1 MQREDAMDQT
11 AGADKGL
18 MSLKEVVER
27 TGIPAATIRYY
38 DQQFEEYLGITRGAG
53 RRRLFS
59 QESLGR
65 LGELRRLL
73 KDEGL
78 SLRQAR
84 KMLAADEAG
93 PSGSPEQ
100 GGLQAEVAA
109 LRRKVK
115 GLEEQVN
122 RLKEIQGRT
131 LSLVDGLTQ
140 R

>member
-1 MQREDAMDQT
+1 MDQAVGT
-11 AGADKGL
+11 DERL
-18 MSLKEVVER
+18 MSFKEVVER
-27 TGIPAATIRYY
+27 IGIPAATIRYY

-59 QESLGR
+59 QDSLGR
-65 LGELRRLL
+65 LDELRRLL

-84 KMLAADEAG
+84 KFLSGDGAG
-93 PSGSPEQ
+93 PNDSPDQSG
-100 GGLQAEVAA
+100 LRAEVEA
-109 LRRKVK
+109 LHRRVK
-115 GLEEQVN
+115 GLEEQVS
-122 RLKEIQGRT
+122 RLKEIQSRT

>member
-1 MQREDAMDQT
+1 MIQA
-11 AGADKGL
+11 AGGQEGL
-18 MSLKEVVER
+18 LSLKEVVER

-59 QESLGR
+59 RGSLERIQEV
-65 LGELRRLL
+65 RRLL
-73 KDEGL
+73 KEEGL

-84 KMLAADEAG
+84 KLLAGDGAG
-93 PSGSPEQ
+93 SNDSPEQ
-100 GGLQAEVAA
+100 DGLRAEVEA
-109 LRRKVK
+109 LRLQVQ
-115 GLEEQVN
+115 GLEVQVN

-131 LSLVDGLTQ
+131 LALVDGLTQ

>member
-1 MQREDAMDQT
+1 MET
-11 AGADKGL
+11 AAGPDKGL

-38 DQQFEEYLGITRGAG
+38 DQQFEEYLGITRGVG

-59 QESLGR
+59 QQALER
-65 LGELRRLL
+65 LGEVRRLL

-84 KMLAADEAG
+84 KLLSGDGAG
-93 PSGSPEQ
+93 PGNAPDQASLQ
-100 GGLQAEVAA
+100 GEVAA
-109 LRRKVK
+109 LRRQVQS
-115 GLEEQVN
+115 LEEQVN

-131 LSLVDGLTQ
+131 LALVDGLTK

>member
-1 MQREDAMDQT
+1 MDQA
-11 AGADKGL
+11 AGANKGL

-38 DQQFEEYLGITRGAG
+38 DQQFEEYLGITRGTG

-59 QESLGR
+59 QDSLGR

-84 KMLAADEAG
+84 KLLSGDNAA
-93 PSGSPEQ
+93 PSGSPDQ
-100 GGLQAEVAA
+100 GALQAEVAT
-109 LRRKVK
+109 LRRQVK
-115 GLEEQVN
+115 SLEEQVM
-122 RLKEIQGRT
+122 RLKEIQSRT

>member
-1 MQREDAMDQT
+1 MDQA

-59 QESLGR
+59 QESLKR

-84 KMLAADEAG
+84 KLLSGDGAA
-93 PSGSPEQ
+93 PSGSTGQ
-100 GGLQAEVAA
+100 SALHSEVAE
-109 LRRKVK
+109 LRRQVK
-115 GLEEQVN
+115 SLEEQVM
-122 RLKEIQGRT
+122 RLKEIQSRT

>member
-1 MQREDAMDQT
+1 MDQ
-11 AGADKGL
+11 AVGADKGL

-59 QESLGR
+59 QGSLER

-84 KMLAADEAG
+84 KALAGDGADPPAAD
-93 PSGSPEQ
+93 PSPLRE
-100 GGLQAEVAA
+100 EVNA
-109 LRRKVK
+109 LRRQVK
-115 GLEEQVN
+115 NLEEQVN
-122 RLKEIQGRT
+122 RLREIQGRT
-131 LSLVDGLTQ
+131 LALVDGLTQ

>member
-1 MQREDAMDQT
+1 MDT
-11 AGADKGL
+11 AAGPDKGL

-59 QESLGR
+59 QGSLDR
-65 LGELRRLL
+65 LGEVRRLL

-84 KMLAADEAG
+84 KLLSGDGAG
-93 PSGSPEQ
+93 PTNAPEQ
-100 GGLQAEVAA
+100 ESLQSEVAA
-109 LRRKVK
+109 LRRQVQS
-115 GLEEQVN
+115 LEEQVN

-131 LSLVDGLTQ
+131 LALVDGLTK

>member
-1 MQREDAMDQT
+1 MDQA

-59 QESLGR
+59 QKSLGR

-84 KMLAADEAG
+84 KFLAGDGAG
-93 PSGSPEQ
+93 PGDPPQ
-100 GGLQAEVAA
+100 GGDLQAEVTA
-109 LRRKVK
+109 LRLKVK
-115 GLEEQVN
+115 NLEEQVN
-122 RLKEIQGRT
+122 RLKEIQSRT

>member
-1 MQREDAMDQT
+1 MDQA
-11 AGADKGL
+11 AGVDKGL

-59 QESLGR
+59 QDSLMR

-84 KMLAADEAG
+84 KVLSGEAAG
-93 PSGSPEQ
+93 PGEASRQ
-100 GGLQAEVAA
+100 GALQDEVAE
-109 LRRKVK
+109 LRRQVK
-115 GLEEQVN
+115 ILEEQVM
-122 RLKEIQGRT
+122 RLKEIQSRT

>member
-1 MQREDAMDQT
+1 MDQA
-11 AGADKGL
+11 AGGQERL
-18 MSLKEVVER
+18 LSLKEVVER

-59 QESLGR
+59 PAALGR
-65 LGELRRLL
+65 LNELRRLL

-84 KMLAADEAG
+84 KRLSGDGAAPAAA
-93 PSGSPEQ
+93 PEGDDLRAQ
-100 GGLQAEVAA
+100 VEA
-109 LRRKVK
+109 LRRQVR

-131 LSLVDGLTQ
+131 LALVDGLTQ

>member
-1 MQREDAMDQT
+1 MDQA
-11 AGADKGL
+11 AGAGKGL

-59 QESLGR
+59 QEALGR

-84 KMLAADEAG
+84 KFLAGDGAG
-93 PSGSPEQ
+93 SGDSPAQ
-100 GGLQAEVAA
+100 GDLQAEVAA
-109 LRRKVK
+109 LRLKVK
-115 GLEEQVN
+115 NLEEQVN
-122 RLKEIQGRT
+122 RLKEIQSRT

>member
-1 MQREDAMDQT
+1 MDQA

-59 QESLGR
+59 QEALGR

-84 KMLAADEAG
+84 KALAGDGAG
-93 PSGSPEQ
+93 PGGDPPVQ
-100 GGLQAEVAA
+100 GDLQAEVAA
-109 LRRKVK
+109 LRLKVK
-115 GLEEQVN
+115 NLEEQVN
-122 RLKEIQGRT
+122 RLKEIQSRT

>member
-1 MQREDAMDQT
+1 MDQA

-59 QESLGR
+59 QEALGR

-84 KMLAADEAG
+84 KALAGDGAG
-93 PSGSPEQ
+93 PGDPPPQ
-100 GGLQAEVAA
+100 GDLQAEVAA
-109 LRRKVK
+109 LRLKVK
-115 GLEEQVN
+115 NLEEQVN
-122 RLKEIQGRT
+122 RLKEIQSRT

>member
-1 MQREDAMDQT
+1 MDQA
-11 AGADKGL
+11 AGKDKGL

-59 QESLGR
+59 QDSLGR

-84 KMLAADEAG
+84 KLLSGDGGG
-93 PSGSPEQ
+93 PGDASRQGS
-100 GGLQAEVAA
+100 LQDEVAA
-109 LRRKVK
+109 LRLKVQS
-115 GLEEQVN
+115 LEEQVM
-122 RLKEIQGRT
+122 RLKEIQSRT
-131 LSLVDGLTQ
+131 LALVDGLTQ

>member
-1 MQREDAMDQT
+1 MNQAADTDA
-11 AGADKGL
+11 GL
-18 MSLKEVVER
+18 LSLKEVVER

-59 QESLGR
+59 RGSLGR
-65 LGELRRLL
+65 LREVRRLL

-84 KMLAADEAG
+84 KLLAGEEGQASG
-93 PSGSPEQ
+93 GSPEE
-100 GGLQAEVAA
+100 GGLRAEVEA
-109 LRRKVK
+109 LRRQVK
-115 GLEEQVN
+115 ALEEQVS

-131 LSLVDGLTQ
+131 LALVDGLTQ